1 MKLQPRDMVKLG
13 QLFLADGRW
22 RGQQVVPEDWADQA
36 TTAQVGADGDAFED
50 GYGYQWWTAT
60 VDVEEAFRATGYG
73 GQLIQVLPHRDLVV
87 VTTTE
92 LDLDDATSHGIP
104 VNVMVGIIE
113 DAIVSQ
119 FSAE

>member
-1 MKLQPRDMVKLG
+1 
-13 QLFLADGRW
+13 
-22 RGQQVVPEDWADQA
+22 
-36 TTAQVGADGDAFED
+36 
-50 GYGYQWWTAT
+50 
-60 VDVEEAFRATGYG
+60 
-73 GQLIQVLPHRDLVV
+73 VLPHRDLVV